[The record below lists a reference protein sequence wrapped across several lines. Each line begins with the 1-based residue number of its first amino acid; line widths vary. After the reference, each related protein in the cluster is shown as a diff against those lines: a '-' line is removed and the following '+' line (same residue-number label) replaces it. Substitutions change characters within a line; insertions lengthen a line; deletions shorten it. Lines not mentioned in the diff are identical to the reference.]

1 MRPATVSKSKRF
13 NEIFH
18 ILLTHDFT
26 SLLKELAQ
34 MAPGPFRTSPARNG
48 TGTAQAAVR
57 TRKLMEALG
66 PTFIKMGQ
74 LLGTRPDLIPPA
86 FVEEF
91 KKLYDQTQPSPF
103 EEIKKVVEEDMG

>member
-1 MRPATVSKSKRF
+1 MASSTLSKSKRF

-26 SLLKELAQ
+26 SLLRDLASLG
-34 MAPGPFRTSPARNG
+34 PGAFRPGAMRNG
-48 TGTAQAAVR
+48 LGRTEIAVR
-57 TRKLMEALG
+57 VRKLMEVLG

-91 KKLYDQTQPSPF
+91 KKLYDQTKP
-103 EEIKKVVEEDMG
+103 